1 MSFLGGFGHASH
13 PALMPAG
20 VGVGTISHMDQES
33 LPNTDMSAYSQV
45 REICVKSAML
55 K

>member
-1 MSFLGGFGHASH
+1 MISGGFGHSSH

-33 LPNTDMSAYSQV
+33 LPNTELSAYSQV
-45 REICVKSAML
+45 IKQHSEFEGKN
-55 K
+55 